1 MKVANVNINKTTRQ
15 KIQLVEGD
23 FTVSEATDI
32 IVSLID
38 EKLNFHKLQR
48 LSLSEG
54 YSGAD
59 TKYPDGRIGELE
71 REKATARAFFAEV
84 RKSGAKI
91 TINGTLEISI
101 SE

>member
-1 MKVANVNINKTTRQ
+1 MQ

-23 FTVSEATDI
+23 FTVSEATDV
-32 IVSLID
+32 IVSLIN

-54 YSGAD
+54 HSDAD

-71 REKATARAFFAEV
+71 REKDTAQAFLAEA
-84 RKSGAKI
+84 RKSGARIK
-91 TINGTLEISI
+91 INGTLEISI
-101 SE
+101 SM

>member
-1 MKVANVNINKTTRQ
+1 MEKSAKASKETVQ
-15 KIQLVEGD
+15 KIQLVDGE
-23 FTVSEATDI
+23 FTVSEATD
-32 IVSLID
+32 VVMSLID

-54 YSGAD
+54 FSGAD
-59 TKYPDGRIGELE
+59 TDYPDGRIGELE
-71 REKATARAFFAEV
+71 HEKAVAIAFFKEA

-101 SE
+101 SK